1 MSKVMSW
8 IDRRFPLTSFV
19 KNSLTEYPTPR
30 NLSYWWNFGSL
41 AGVVLVIQI
50 VTGVFLAMHYKPD
63 SMLAFD
69 SVEYIMRNVNYGWL
83 IRFMHSTGATAFFAV
98 IFIHMARTLYYGS
111 YRAPRE
117 LMWWTGQG
125 LLLLLMATAFMG
137 YLLPWGQMSYWGA
150 QVITNLF
157 GAVPFLGDE
166 LVVWLRGDFVVGD
179 ATLTRFFALH
189 YLTPFI
195 IVAAVAIHL
204 VALHTVRSSNPS
216 GINLADKNNIPFH
229 PYFTVKDL
237 YGLCIFLIVYS
248 YFVFYNPNMFIEAD
262 NYIPANPM
270 QTPVHIVPEWYFLP
284 FYAIL
289 RSVPDLLGG
298 VIAMSISVM
307 IFAAMPF
314 LDRSKIPGGARYRPI
329 YRAMFYLFI
338 VDVLVLGYVGAKPPE
353 GFLIPLGQI
362 ATFFY
367 FAVFVF
373 LPIISTYEEKWLR
386 KRGLPAEVE
395 QMMRCEELQKC
406 ERRQRKAD
414 RRKSER

>member
-1 MSKVMSW
+1 MRKVVSW
-8 IDRRFPLTSFV
+8 IDQRFPLTAFI
-19 KNSLTEYPTPR
+19 KHELTEYPTPR

-50 VTGVFLAMHYKPD
+50 ISGIFLAMHYKAD
-63 SMLAFD
+63 AAMAFD
-69 SVEYIMRNVNYGWL
+69 SVEHIMRDVNYGWL

-117 LMWWTGQG
+117 IMWWTGQL

-150 QVITNLF
+150 QVITSLF

-166 LVVWLRGDFVVGD
+166 LVIWLRGDFTVGD

-189 YLTPFI
+189 YLVPFI
-195 IVAAVAIHL
+195 IVGAVLIHL
-204 VALHTVRSSNPS
+204 VALHQVRSSNPS
-216 GINLADKNNIPFH
+216 GINLADKDNIPFH

-237 YGLCIFLIVYS
+237 FGLSVFLTIYS

-270 QTPVHIVPEWYFLP
+270 QTPIHIVPEWYFLP

-289 RSVPDLLGG
+289 RAVPDLTGG
-298 VIAMSISVM
+298 VIAMGISVM

-314 LDRSKIPGGARYRPI
+314 LDRSRIPGGARYRPF
-329 YRAMFYLFI
+329 YRLMFYFFLL
-338 VDVLVLGYVGAKPPE
+338 DVVILGYVGANPPE
-353 GFLIPLGQI
+353 GYLVPLGQI
-362 ATFFY
+362 ATFLY
-367 FAVFVF
+367 FFAFAL
-373 LPIISTYEEKWLR
+373 LPYASKKEEAWLR
-386 KRGLPAEVE
+386 KKGLPPEIQALIAEE
-395 QMMRCEELQKC
+395 DAQK
-406 ERRQRKAD
+406 RDRQKV
-414 RRKSER
+414 KGGK